1 MPGKARR
8 AYHWEPKHP
17 RGPKPTMYHRVSVN
31 LGTRPRRLGHSIDGG
46 NVNTKGEKE
55 AAKGKEQTEKEAKGS
70 AMPAEVTVTSPG
82 SAQIPKA
89 KAVIGF
95 NCVET
100 RID

>member
-17 RGPKPTMYHRVSVN
+17 KGPKPTMYHRVSVN

-55 AAKGKEQTEKEAKGS
+55 AARG
-70 AMPAEVTVTSPG
+70 
-82 SAQIPKA
+82 KA
-89 KAVIGF
+89 KVVKEMERAK
-95 NCVET
+95 EESEL
-100 RID
+100 